1 MYIIYSISYNVYII
15 YIIYI
20 YIYGVFF
27 KWGIPWVEDTP
38 ILCSFLLIYKVY
50 THVCSPNSME
60 VWFAGNII
68 GHVPLQ
74 DS

>member
-20 YIYGVFF
+20 
-27 KWGIPWVEDTP
+27 WGFLQMGNPWVEDTP